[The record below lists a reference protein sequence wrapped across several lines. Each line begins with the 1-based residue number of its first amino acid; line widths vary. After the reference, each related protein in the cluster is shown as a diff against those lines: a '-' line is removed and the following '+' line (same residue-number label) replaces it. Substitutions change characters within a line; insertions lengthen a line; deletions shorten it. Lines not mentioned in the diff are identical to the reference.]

1 MYLLR
6 SIFAMVLLMRLM
18 ALPAIAQ
25 TKTFNFDADA
35 ARKAPEGFTSYAT
48 GGGPSGK
55 WVITEM
61 NDAPSGKRVV
71 VQTDADK
78 TDTRSMVNN

>member
-6 SIFAMVLLMRLM
+6 SVFAMALLTTLM

-25 TKTFNFDADA
+25 PKTFTFDTDA
-35 ARKAPEGFTSYAT
+35 AGKAPDGFTSYAT
-48 GGGPSGK
+48 GGGPAGK

-78 TDTRSMVNN
+78 TDTRSTANN